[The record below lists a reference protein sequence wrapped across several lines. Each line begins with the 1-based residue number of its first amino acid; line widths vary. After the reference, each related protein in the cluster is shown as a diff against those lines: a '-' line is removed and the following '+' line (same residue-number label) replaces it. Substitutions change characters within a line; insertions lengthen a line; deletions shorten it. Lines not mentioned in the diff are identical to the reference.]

1 MHSSAMLIAA
11 LTGALLTAQIG
22 CNAMVG
28 SRLGHPLWGSLA
40 NFAVGSAVLVAVT
53 LALGL
58 RWPAAAAIAG
68 VPAWAW
74 IGGLF
79 GATYIVSSTAIGP
92 LIGGATFLALTV
104 AGQMLSALLIDHY
117 GWLGFPVR
125 EISLLRFTGA
135 LLVVAGVVLLA
146 RG

>member
-1 MHSSAMLIAA
+1 MHSTAMLIAM
-11 LTGALLTAQIG
+11 LTGALLTVQIG
-22 CNAMVG
+22 CNAFVG

-40 NFAVGSAVLVAVT
+40 NFAVGSVALVAVT

-58 RWPAAAAIAG
+58 RWPAAGALAG

-79 GATYIVSSTAIGP
+79 GATYIVSSTAVGP
-92 LIGGATFLALTV
+92 LIGGATFVALTV
-104 AGQMLSALLIDHY
+104 AGQMISALLIDHY
-117 GWLGFPVR
+117 GWIGFPVR
-125 EISLLRFTGA
+125 EISLLRLTGA
-135 LLVVAGVVLLA
+135 LLVIAGVALLA